1 LESNLKHVQTDS
13 TPNLIWNLA
22 AAAMALQRQAMAMAK
37 KKDSECSEGFTVVSL
52 I

>member
-37 KKDSECSEGFTVVSL
+37 KKILSALRASQLFP
-52 I
+52 